1 MALHTT
7 TEADATVLRG
17 RAWHVDPT
25 ASTLSF
31 DVKTAWGMQT
41 VRGTFGRFEGTLTV
55 AADGVAT
62 GELTIQAATL
72 DTGHRKRDEH
82 LRSEDFFG
90 VERHPVVR
98 FTPHTVSTR
107 ADGLTLTGDLRIKD
121 SVLAFELPVEVV
133 ASAPDQVRLKTAVD
147 VQRDATGMT
156 WNRMGMIRGD
166 AHLHADVTLVR

>member
-1 MALHTT
+1 MAIHTAT
-7 TEADATVLRG
+7 QADETLLRG
-17 RAWHVDPT
+17 RAWRVDPT

-31 DVKTAWGMQT
+31 DVKTVWGLQT
-41 VRGTFGRFEGTLTV
+41 VRGTFGEFEGTLTV
-55 AADGVAT
+55 AADGIAT

-90 VERHPVVR
+90 VERHAAVR
-98 FTPHTVSTR
+98 FTPDTVTVR
-107 ADGLTLTGDLRIKD
+107 PDGLTLTGDLRIKD
-121 SVLAFELPVEVV
+121 SVLPVELPVEVV

-147 VQRDATGMT
+147 VQRDAIGMT
-156 WNRMGMIRGD
+156 WNRMGTIRGD